1 LFGGDL
7 VLALPFFEGYQ
18 GDLMIFHILFDGLD
32 EGPGHRLHG
41 VGGQNLGFPLVPDEV
56 QGALQNL
63 QAAHDDV
70 QIHPVDGFRFQN
82 HMLVQQHFRNGLW

>member
-1 LFGGDL
+1 MAWTKAL
-7 VLALPFFEGYQ
+7 VIGSTALVDRTLAFL
-18 GDLMIFHILFDGLD
+18 
-32 EGPGHRLHG
+32 
-41 VGGQNLGFPLVPDEV
+41 VVPDEV

-82 HMLVQQHFRNGLW
+82 HMLVQHFRNGLW